1 MEINEN
7 MTIVEALKAKPAAAK
22 TFMSHGMHCV
32 GCAIAAGE
40 TIAQAAGTH
49 GIDVKKLIEDLNKV
63 E

>member
-7 MTIVEALKAKPAAAK
+7 MTIAEVLKVKPAAAK

-40 TIAQAAGTH
+40 TVGQAAATH
-49 GIDVKKLIEDLNKV
+49 GVDVKKLIEDLKKA